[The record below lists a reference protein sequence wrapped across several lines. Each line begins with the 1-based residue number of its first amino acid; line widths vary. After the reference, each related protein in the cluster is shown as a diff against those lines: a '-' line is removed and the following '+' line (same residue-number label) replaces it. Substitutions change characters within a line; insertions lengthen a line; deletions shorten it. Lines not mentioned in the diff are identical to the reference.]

1 MEKEGE
7 VSPRPPLAYIRGVP
21 VYGFVGN
28 NWAEVEGF
36 QARPDDLLICTYPKS
51 GTTWVSE
58 IVDLILN
65 NGDVEKTN
73 RDAIAI
79 RVPYLEFAAPGFP
92 FGTELLV
99 NAPSPRFI
107 KTHMTVGMLQK
118 TFWEN
123 NCKIIYV
130 ARNAKDV
137 AVSFYHFDK
146 MALLHPDPGTWDEF
160 LENYMAGK
168 VSYGSWY
175 DHVKGWWEKT
185 KDHQILYLF
194 YEDLKEDPKREIR
207 KIMQFIEKELG
218 EEIVERIYHHTMFC
232 KMKDNLMT
240 NYKTVP
246 TNVLDQ
252 KVSPFMRKGIVGDW
266 KNHFTVAQS
275 ERFDEDYKK
284 KMAGSSLRFRT
295 EL

>member
-1 MEKEGE
+1 MRGSWEYDVKLECWGMTGRTADKSEKTAVGAD
-7 VSPRPPLAYIRGVP
+7 VSTLWRWL
-21 VYGFVGN
+21 
-28 NWAEVEGF
+28 
-36 QARPDDLLICTYPKS
+36 C
-51 GTTWVSE
+51 TTWVSE